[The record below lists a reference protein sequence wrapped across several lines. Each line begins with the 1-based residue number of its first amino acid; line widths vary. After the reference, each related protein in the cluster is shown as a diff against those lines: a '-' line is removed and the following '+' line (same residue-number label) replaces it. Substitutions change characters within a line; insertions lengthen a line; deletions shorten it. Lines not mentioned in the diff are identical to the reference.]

1 MKKLMNILIV
11 FIVINLLLLLIVG
24 LCYNSPIAKGTYI
37 LFSVTTLIY
46 LVCLLYDLIEG
57 YIALVKTH
65 SSKKKQQNRGTE
77 GQNLTIKAQMLD
89 IDGTYEV
96 LFYGKSLDHCIS
108 QANAWADKYNCVL
121 KSMSISQ
128 R

>member
-11 FIVINLLLLLIVG
+11 FIAINLLLILIVG
-24 LCYNSPIAKGTYI
+24 LCYNSPIAKGAYI

-46 LVCLLYDLIEG
+46 LICLLYDLIED

-65 SSKKKQQNRGTE
+65 SSKKKKQDRGIE

-96 LFYGKSLDHCIS
+96 LFYGKSLDHCIK
-108 QANAWADKYNCVL
+108 QAEAWADKYNCVL
-121 KSMSISQ
+121 KAMSIFQ

>member
-11 FIVINLLLLLIVG
+11 FIAINFLLLLTVG
-24 LCYNSPIAKGTYI
+24 LCYNSPVAKVAYV
-37 LFSVTTLIY
+37 LFSAIALIY
-46 LVCLLYDLIEG
+46 LVCLLYCLIED
-57 YIALVKTH
+57 YIILIKARI
-65 SSKKKQQNRGTE
+65 SKKKKQDRGTE
-77 GQNLTIKAQMLD
+77 GRNLTLKTQMLD

-96 LFYGKSLDHCIS
+96 LFHGKSLDHCVS

-121 KSMSISQ
+121 KAMSIFQ

>member
-1 MKKLMNILIV
+1 MKKLMNSLIV
-11 FIVINLLLLLIVG
+11 FITINLLLILIVG
-24 LCYNSPIAKGTYI
+24 LCYNSPIAKGAYI

-65 SSKKKQQNRGTE
+65 SSKKKKQDRGTE
-77 GQNLTIKAQMLD
+77 GRNLTIKAQMLD

-121 KSMSISQ
+121 KAMSIFQ

>member
-11 FIVINLLLLLIVG
+11 FIAINLLLLLIVG
-24 LCYNSPIAKGTYI
+24 LCYNSPVAKGTYV

-46 LVCLLYDLIEG
+46 LIRLLYTLIEG

-65 SSKKKQQNRGTE
+65 SSKKKKQDRGTE
-77 GQNLTIKAQMLD
+77 GRNLTLKTQMID

-96 LFYGKSLDHCIS
+96 LFYGPSLNYCIK
-108 QANAWADKYNCVL
+108 QAEAWANKYNCVL
-121 KSMSISQ
+121 KAMSISHH
-128 R
+128 

>member
-11 FIVINLLLLLIVG
+11 FIAINLLLILIVG
-24 LCYNSPIAKGTYI
+24 LCYNSPIAKGAYI

-65 SSKKKQQNRGTE
+65 SSKKKKQDRGTE
-77 GQNLTIKAQMLD
+77 GRNLTIKAQMLD

-96 LFYGKSLDHCIS
+96 LFYGKSLDHCVS

>member
-11 FIVINLLLLLIVG
+11 FIAINLLLILIVG
-24 LCYNSPIAKGTYI
+24 LCYNSPITKGAYI
-37 LFSVTTLIY
+37 LFSATTLIY
-46 LVCLLYDLIEG
+46 LIGLLYDLIED

-65 SSKKKQQNRGTE
+65 ISKKKKQDRGTE
-77 GQNLTIKAQMLD
+77 GRNLTIKAQMID

-96 LFYGKSLDHCIS
+96 LFYGKSLDHCVS

-121 KSMSISQ
+121 KAMSIFQ

>member
-1 MKKLMNILIV
+1 MKKFINILIV
-11 FIVINLLLLLIVG
+11 FIAITLLLLMIVG
-24 LCYNSPIAKGTYI
+24 LCYNSPVAKCAYA

-46 LVCLLYDLIEG
+46 LICLLYDLIEG

-65 SSKKKQQNRGTE
+65 NSKKKKQDRGTE
-77 GQNLTIKAQMLD
+77 GRNLTLKTQMID

-96 LFYGKSLDHCIS
+96 LFYGPSLNHCVN
-108 QANAWADKYNCVL
+108 QANAWAEKHNCVL
-121 KSMSISQ
+121 KAMSISQ

>member
-11 FIVINLLLLLIVG
+11 FIAINLLLILIVG
-24 LCYNSPIAKGTYI
+24 LCYNSPIAKGAYI

-46 LVCLLYDLIEG
+46 LICLLYDLIES

-65 SSKKKQQNRGTE
+65 SSKKKKQDRGTE
-77 GQNLTIKAQMLD
+77 GRNLTIKAQMLD

-121 KSMSISQ
+121 KAMSIFQ

>member
-11 FIVINLLLLLIVG
+11 FIAINLLLLLIVG
-24 LCYNSPIAKGTYI
+24 LCYNSPVAKGAYI

-46 LVCLLYDLIEG
+46 LVCLLYDLIED
-57 YIALVKTH
+57 YIALIKAH
-65 SSKKKQQNRGTE
+65 SSKKKKQDRGTE
-77 GQNLTIKAQMLD
+77 GRNLTLKTQMLD

-96 LFYGKSLDHCIS
+96 LFYGKSLDHCVS

>member
-1 MKKLMNILIV
+1 MKKLINILTVLIA
-11 FIVINLLLLLIVG
+11 IILLLLLTVG
-24 LCYNSPIAKGTYI
+24 LCYNSPVAKCAYA

-46 LVCLLYDLIEG
+46 LICLLYDLIEG

-65 SSKKKQQNRGTE
+65 NSKKKKQDRGTE
-77 GQNLTIKAQMLD
+77 GRNLTLKTQMLD

-96 LFYGKSLDHCIS
+96 LFHGKSLDHCVS
-108 QANAWADKYNCVL
+108 QANTWADKYNCVL
-121 KSMSISQ
+121 KAMSISQ

>member
-11 FIVINLLLLLIVG
+11 FITINLLLILIIG
-24 LCYNSPIAKGTYI
+24 LCYNSPIAKGAYI

-65 SSKKKQQNRGTE
+65 SSKKKKQNRGTE
-77 GQNLTIKAQMLD
+77 GRNLTIKAQMLD

-121 KSMSISQ
+121 KAMSISQ
-128 R
+128 C

>member
-11 FIVINLLLLLIVG
+11 FIAINLLLLLIVG
-24 LCYNSPIAKGTYI
+24 LCYNSPVAKGAYA

-57 YIALVKTH
+57 YIALVKAH
-65 SSKKKQQNRGTE
+65 SSKKKKQDRGTE
-77 GQNLTIKAQMLD
+77 GRNLTIKAQMLY

-108 QANAWADKYNCVL
+108 QANAWADKYSCVL
-121 KSMSISQ
+121 KAMSIFQ

>member
-11 FIVINLLLLLIVG
+11 FIAINLLLLLIVG
-24 LCYNSPIAKGTYI
+24 LCYNSPIAKGAYI

-46 LVCLLYDLIEG
+46 LICLLYDLIES

-65 SSKKKQQNRGTE
+65 SSKKKKQDRGTE
-77 GQNLTIKAQMLD
+77 GRNLTIKAQMLD

-121 KSMSISQ
+121 KAMSISQ

>member
-11 FIVINLLLLLIVG
+11 FIAINLLLLLIVG
-24 LCYNSPIAKGTYI
+24 LCYNSPVAKGAYA

-65 SSKKKQQNRGTE
+65 SSKKKKQNRGTE
-77 GQNLTIKAQMLD
+77 GRNLTIKAQMLD

-108 QANAWADKYNCVL
+108 QANDWADNYNCVL
-121 KSMSISQ
+121 TAMSISQ

>member
-11 FIVINLLLLLIVG
+11 FIAINLLLILIVG
-24 LCYNSPIAKGTYI
+24 LCYNSPVVKGAYV
-37 LFSVTTLIY
+37 LFSTTALIY
-46 LVCLLYDLIEG
+46 LVCLLYCLIED
-57 YIALVKTH
+57 YIILVKAH
-65 SSKKKQQNRGTE
+65 ISKKKKQDRGTE
-77 GQNLTIKAQMLD
+77 RRNLTIKTQMLD

-96 LFYGKSLDHCIS
+96 LFHGKSLDHCVS

-121 KSMSISQ
+121 KAMSIFQ

>member
-11 FIVINLLLLLIVG
+11 FIAINLLLLLIVG
-24 LCYNSPIAKGTYI
+24 LCYNSHIAKGAYV
-37 LFSVTTLIY
+37 LFSTTALIY
-46 LVCLLYDLIEG
+46 LVCLLYSLIED
-57 YIALVKTH
+57 YIILVKARI
-65 SSKKKQQNRGTE
+65 SKKKKQDRGTE
-77 GQNLTIKAQMLD
+77 GRNLTIKTQMID

-96 LFYGKSLDHCIS
+96 LFHGPSLKHCIN

-121 KSMSISQ
+121 KAMSIFQ

>member
-11 FIVINLLLLLIVG
+11 FIAINLLLLLIVG
-24 LCYNSPIAKGTYI
+24 LCYNSLVVKGAYA

-57 YIALVKTH
+57 YIALVKAH
-65 SSKKKQQNRGTE
+65 SSKKKKQDRGTE
-77 GQNLTIKAQMLD
+77 GRNLILKTQMTD

-96 LFYGKSLDHCIS
+96 LFYGKSLDHCVN
-108 QANAWADKYNCVL
+108 QANAWANKYNCVL
-121 KSMSISQ
+121 TAMSISQ

>member
-11 FIVINLLLLLIVG
+11 FIAINLLLILIVG
-24 LCYNSPIAKGTYI
+24 LCYNSLVVKGAYV
-37 LFSVTTLIY
+37 LFSTTALIY
-46 LVCLLYDLIEG
+46 LVCLLYGLIED
-57 YIALVKTH
+57 YIILVKAH
-65 SSKKKQQNRGTE
+65 ISKKKKQDRGTE
-77 GQNLTIKAQMLD
+77 GRNLTIKTQMID

-96 LFYGKSLDHCIS
+96 LFHGPSLKHCIN

-121 KSMSISQ
+121 KAMSIFQ

>member
-11 FIVINLLLLLIVG
+11 FIAINLLLLLIVG
-24 LCYNSPIAKGTYI
+24 LCYNSPIAKGAYI

-57 YIALVKTH
+57 YITLVKTH
-65 SSKKKQQNRGTE
+65 SSKKKKQNRGTE
-77 GQNLTIKAQMLD
+77 GRNLTIKAQMLD

-121 KSMSISQ
+121 KAMSIFQ

>member
-11 FIVINLLLLLIVG
+11 FIAINLLLILTVG
-24 LCYNSPIAKGTYI
+24 LCYNSPIAKGAYA
-37 LFSVTTLIY
+37 LFSAIALVY

-57 YIALVKTH
+57 YIILVKARI
-65 SSKKKQQNRGTE
+65 SKKKKQDRGTE
-77 GQNLTIKAQMLD
+77 GRNLTLKTQMLD

-96 LFYGKSLDHCIS
+96 LFYGPSLNHCIK
-108 QANAWADKYNCVL
+108 QAEAWANKYNCVL
-121 KSMSISQ
+121 KTMSISQ